1 LHLYPFTMHNDFK
14 AVGIS
19 YKNAPINVREL
30 LAFNEASCRRLLQFI
45 RDLTDVTEALVLST
59 CNRTEVYYSSSRD
72 ESDDLIKL
80 IALEIE
86 IKDINQLKQY
96 FVRYNDHKEAT
107 RHLFDVAAGLE
118 AQVTG
123 DMQIINQVKNAYQW
137 AADENLAGPFMH
149 RLLHSIFFTNKRI
162 VQETPFRDGAA
173 SVSYAAVELIDG
185 LVKNLD
191 NPQIL
196 VVGLGEIG
204 DDVCRNLRAIVKADV
219 FVSNRTDEKA
229 REIARECSLSTIP
242 FKDVDSKIND
252 FDVIVCSVAMDQP
265 MITKDHIGTDSRTFR
280 YLLDLSVPRSISEDV
295 EEIPGVLLFNIDG
308 IQNKASA
315 ALEKRLAAIP
325 AVTGIIQESLSAFN
339 NWTREMEVSPT
350 INKLK
355 NALEQI
361 RRDEIARYVKDN
373 TGKENEIVDKITKSM
388 VQKIIKLPILQL
400 KAACK
405 RGAAETLIDVL
416 NDLFDLEKHPEK
428 LDF

>member
-1 LHLYPFTMHNDFK
+1 MHNDFK

-96 FVRYNDHKEAT
+96 FVRYNDHKEAAG
-107 RHLFDVAAGLE
+107 HLFDVAAGLE

-204 DDVCRNLRAIVKADV
+204 DDVCRNMRAIVKADV
-219 FVSNRTDEKA
+219 FVSNRTDKKA
-229 REIARECSLSTIP
+229 REIARECSFSTIP

-325 AVTGIIQESLSAFN
+325 AVTGIIQESLSEFN
-339 NWTREMEVSPT
+339 KWTREMEVSPT
-350 INKLK
+350 INKFK